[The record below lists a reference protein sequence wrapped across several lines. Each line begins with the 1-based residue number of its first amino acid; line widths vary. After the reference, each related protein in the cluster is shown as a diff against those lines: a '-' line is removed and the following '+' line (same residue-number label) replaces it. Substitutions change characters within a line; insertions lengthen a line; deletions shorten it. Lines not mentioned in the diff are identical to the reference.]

1 VSQVE
6 QQEGGEEKEI
16 VIEIRRV
23 MKVTKGGKRLKFRA
37 VVVCGNQKGEGGF
50 GIGKA
55 SEVPEAIR
63 KAREKANK
71 NRISISLKG
80 TTISGI
86 VEGKYDASHVI
97 LKPAPK
103 GHGLVAGKTM
113 RAFLEVLGVRD
124 AVCKVI
130 GSTST
135 INVLNATY
143 NVLKFLEL
151 KEKKSVENP

>member
-1 VSQVE
+1 MSQVE

>member
-1 VSQVE
+1 
-6 QQEGGEEKEI
+6 
-16 VIEIRRV
+16 

-37 VVVCGNQKGEGGF
+37 IIVCGNQNGEGGF
-50 GIGKA
+50 GVGKA

-71 NRISISLKG
+71 NRIHVSLKG
-80 TTISGI
+80 TTIANS
-86 VEGKYDASHVI
+86 VDAKYDASHVI
-97 LKPAPK
+97 LKPAPR

-113 RAFLEVLGVRD
+113 RAFLEVFGIRD

-130 GSTST
+130 GSTNA

-143 NVLKFLEL
+143 KALKFLES
-151 KEKKSVENP
+151 KEKKSVENPQS